1 MLVSATPEGREA
13 LDGLRREYQAVLRE
27 QLAEHSDEDVEA
39 LAAATELIQE
49 IIDALQ
55 RDVA

>member
-1 MLVSATPEGREA
+1 MLR
-13 LDGLRREYQAVLRE
+13 D
-27 QLAEHSDEDVEA
+27 QLAGHSDEDVLA

-55 RDVA
+55 RDVP